1 MSRYRGP
8 RVRVMRALGVEL
20 PGLSRK
26 STERRPYPP
35 GDHGGKRR
43 RADSVFDV
51 QLKEKQKLKMNYGI
65 TERQMRRQIKLAR
78 KSKTAAGVR
87 LLELLESRL
96 DNAVFRAGF
105 APTLPAARQL
115 VNHGHFLL
123 NGRKTDIPSA
133 RVKSGDVIQVREK
146 SKDKEVIKTALEQP
160 SLALP
165 DWISLEVDARK
176 ATISSDPSAESV
188 PFPVDVQQVIEYYNS
203 RI

>member
-1 MSRYRGP
+1 
-8 RVRVMRALGVEL
+8 MRALGVEL

-43 RADSVFDV
+43 RADSFFGV

-133 RVKSGDVIQVREK
+133 RIKSGDVIQVREK

-188 PFPVDVQQVIEYYNS
+188 PFPIDVQQVIEYYNS